1 MTQSNQMK
9 FRLCVN
15 VNKFLFR
22 ILSSKGKVVKSKR
35 KGGSGGWNLML
46 TTQQE
51 HGLPGL
57 PGLP

>member
-22 ILSSKGKVVKSKR
+22 ILSSKGKVIKSKG

-57 PGLP
+57 L